1 MKLWDKGYNIDHFT
15 EAFTIGKDKELDTML
30 ARADV
35 LGNMAHL
42 KMLHAINLITDAELK
57 DLSQGLRDILTDIEK
72 GNFRI
77 EEGVEDVHSEIEF
90 LLTQKYG
97 EAGKKIHTGR
107 SRNDQ
112 VLTDLKLFA
121 RSALISIVEQMESL
135 FELLLEKAEANREV
149 LLPGYTH
156 LQIAMPSSFGMW
168 FSAYAE
174 SLADD
179 LVMLKAAYD
188 LVNTN
193 PLGSGAGY
201 GSSVP
206 LNRTLT
212 TRLLGFDDLAYNS
225 VYAQMQRGKMEKNVL
240 FALATVATTLGK
252 MAADICL
259 YSCGNFG
266 FVKLPDQYT
275 TGSSIMPHKKNP
287 DIFELMR
294 AKCNRLQ
301 SLPGQM
307 AMICANLTSGYFRD
321 MQLTKEIFLP
331 AFQELTDCLFMTE
344 TVLKEIRLNTD
355 ILADK
360 RYSYLFTV
368 EDVNDMVAAGVP
380 FREAYKSIG
389 LKVQAGEYDGDTR
402 RSLHH
407 SHEGSIGN
415 LCLDAIRSKFRRH
428 KSVWEVEKVVKAEE
442 ALMTIG

>member
-1 MKLWDKGYNIDHFT
+1 M
-15 EAFTIGKDKELDTML
+15 
-30 ARADV
+30 
-35 LGNMAHL
+35 
-42 KMLHAINLITDAELK
+42 
-57 DLSQGLRDILTDIEK
+57 
-72 GNFRI
+72 
-77 EEGVEDVHSEIEF
+77 
-90 LLTQKYG
+90 
-97 EAGKKIHTGR
+97 
-107 SRNDQ
+107 
-112 VLTDLKLFA
+112 LTDLKLFA
-121 RSALISIVEQMESL
+121 RSALIGILEQVESL
-135 FELLLEKAEANREV
+135 FGLLLEKAEANRDV

-168 FSAYAE
+168 FGAYAE

-179 LVMLKAAYD
+179 LLMLKAAYD
-188 LVNTN
+188 LVYTN

-240 FALATVATTLGK
+240 FALATIATTVGK

-266 FVKLPDQYT
+266 FVKLPDRYT

-287 DIFELMR
+287 DIFELIR

-344 TVLKEIRLNTD
+344 TVLKEIQLNTD

-360 RYSYLFTV
+360 RYNYLFTV

-380 FREAYKSIG
+380 FREAYKTIG
-389 LKVQAGEYDGDTR
+389 LKVQAGEYDCDTHR
-402 RSLHH
+402 PLHH
-407 SHEGSIGN
+407 NHEGSIGN
-415 LCLDAIRSKFRRH
+415 LCLDAIRSKFMRH

-442 ALMTIG
+442 DLMAVG